1 MDFATYSKSA
11 PPKIY
16 VQFYVD
22 LNKVGLCHSSRSI
35 SAQFDWVLLKKTMNR
50 DADQADEQTTT
61 DPNVTNRHHSV
72 SKLVNLAD
80 RYTIHIR

>member
-1 MDFATYSKSA
+1 MPLFE
-11 PPKIY
+11 
-16 VQFYVD
+16 V
-22 LNKVGLCHSSRSI
+22 HI
-35 SAQFDWVLLKKTMNR
+35 SAQLDWVLLKKTMNR

-80 RYTIHIR
+80 RYTSGNTNFYLEHWLHHLIEVCVK

>member
-1 MDFATYSKSA
+1 M
-11 PPKIY
+11 PLLE
-16 VQFYVD
+16 V
-22 LNKVGLCHSSRSI
+22 HI

-50 DADQADEQTTT
+50 DADQAEEQTTT

-80 RYTIHIR
+80 RYTSGNTNFYLYIWLHNLIEVCVK